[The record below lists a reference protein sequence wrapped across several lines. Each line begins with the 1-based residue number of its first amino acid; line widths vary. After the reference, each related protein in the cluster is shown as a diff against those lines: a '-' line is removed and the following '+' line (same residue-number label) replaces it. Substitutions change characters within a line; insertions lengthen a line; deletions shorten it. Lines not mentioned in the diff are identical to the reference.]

1 MRTFGL
7 IGRSLK
13 HSFSPNYFKEKFERE
28 ALHDVRYLAF
38 EIDDAESVLK
48 IFEEGTLGLNVT
60 VPYKESVI
68 PYLDELD
75 PVSNSV
81 MAVNTIMNKDGYLVG
96 YNTDVYGF
104 ERSIED
110 KMDVLRSGSALVLG
124 SGGAS
129 KAVRFVLERHGIKYK
144 IISRNSGD
152 LTYEELNSQ
161 IIDEHKFIINTTP
174 LGMYPDELE
183 YPEIPYAALGE
194 KHLVYDLI
202 YNPEKTL
209 FLTKAEEQGAQIQ
222 NGYNMLIFQAERS
235 WEIWNKKI

>member
-28 ALHDVRYLAF
+28 GLFDVRYLAF
-38 EIDDAESVLK
+38 ELDHPESVLK
-48 IFEEGTLGLNVT
+48 IFEEGVQGLNVT
-60 VPYKESVI
+60 VPYKEAVI

-75 PVSNSV
+75 AVSNSV
-81 MAVNTIMNKDGYLVG
+81 MAVNTIMNNDGYLVG

-110 KMDVLRSGSALVLG
+110 KIDILKSGPALILG

-129 KAVRFVLERHGIKYK
+129 KAVRFVLDRHGINYNV
-144 IISRNSGD
+144 ISRNSGD
-152 LTYEELNSQ
+152 LRYKELDFQ

-174 LGMYPDELE
+174 LGMYPDEQE